1 MAKGGLGAVTNSP
14 IGEAHLS
21 EKREKALAKEQRLP
35 LVMEDGERHKG
46 SELAYRVSRR
56 FGGRLRSSKRKG
68 VEWEK
73 RRDPK
78 CPKGENRHDC
88 RLVAEKG
95 DGKR

>member
-1 MAKGGLGAVTNSP
+1 MTNSL

-21 EKREKALAKEQRLP
+21 KKQEKALAKEQRPP
-35 LVMEDGERHKG
+35 LVMKDGERRKG
-46 SELAYRVSRR
+46 SELAYRVPWR
-56 FGGRLRSSKRKG
+56 FGGYLRSLKRKG

-78 CPKGENRHDC
+78 CPKGENWYGY

-95 DGKR
+95 DGKQ